1 MDLLPVILFA
11 LPIAIFA
18 SSVMWTTHSTAPIA
32 HEHREQISRVRER
45 VLRERLE
52 QQRQRERAA
61 AQHTQLRE
69 QHTSQRPSAPR
80 AADIDTHTLPPP
92 PYEAATASSNSASD
106 SASASASVSSSPASP
121 RPSAPVA
128 DRASP
133 ATATLDCPIC
143 LDKLTYAIETNC
155 AHLYCAECF
164 LEYYD
169 RGAPA
174 PSLLPQPVTCPC
186 CRRRVDALITRFSH
200 SEEHSPDMAALLT
213 RIQHYNS
220 RFSGESRPLS
230 DHLRDT
236 PVYLRRMAGEAV
248 SSPSSLVRL
257 LFRSHFALSVVG
269 SLLYVFSPFDL
280 LPELVFGVLGYVDD
294 ALILVAASVVLAG
307 LYRAFTVQ
315 RQAQRV

>member
-1 MDLLPVILFA
+1 MSAMDLLPVILFA

-32 HEHREQISRVRER
+32 QEHREQISRVRER

-61 AQHTQLRE
+61 AQYAELHEQQLR
-69 QHTSQRPSAPR
+69 QRPSAP
-80 AADIDTHTLPPP
+80 AAVDSDPSTLPPP
-92 PYEAATASSNSASD
+92 PSYASATSSSTASTSAPSASP
-106 SASASASVSSSPASP
+106 S
-121 RPSAPVA
+121 PSAPVA
-128 DRASP
+128 DRANP
-133 ATATLDCPIC
+133 ATLDCPIC

-200 SEEHSPDMAALLT
+200 DEEHNPAMSALLT
-213 RIQHYNS
+213 RIQQYNS
-220 RFSGESRPLS
+220 RFSGEARPLS
-230 DHLRDT
+230 DHIRDT
-236 PVYLRRMAGEAV
+236 PVYLRRMVGEAV
-248 SSPSSLVRL
+248 SSPGGLVRL
-257 LFRSHFALSVVG
+257 LFRSHFILSVLG

-315 RQAQRV
+315 RQAQRVS

>member
-1 MDLLPVILFA
+1 MDILPVIIFA

-32 HEHREQISRVRER
+32 QEHREHISQVRER

-69 QHTSQRPSAPR
+69 QQLTQRPTAPSAP
-80 AADIDTHTLPPP
+80 P
-92 PYEAATASSNSASD
+92 ASD
-106 SASASASVSSSPASP
+106 ESFTDTVPPSSASAASP
-121 RPSAPVA
+121 RPAASTAERP
-128 DRASP
+128 SP
-133 ATATLDCPIC
+133 ATMDCPIC

-155 AHLYCAECF
+155 SHLFCAECF
-164 LEYYD
+164 LEYYE

-186 CRRRVDALITRFSH
+186 CRRRVDALITRFSTA
-200 SEEHSPDMAALLT
+200 EEHSGEMAALLS
-213 RIQHYNS
+213 RIQQYNA
-220 RFSGESRPLS
+220 RFSGESRPLA

-248 SSPSSLVRL
+248 SSPGGLVRL
-257 LFRSHFALSVVG
+257 LFRSHFILSVIG

-294 ALILVAASVVLAG
+294 ALILVAVSVVVAG
-307 LYRAFTVQ
+307 LYRAFTMQ
-315 RQAQRV
+315 RQAERV

>member
-32 HEHREQISRVRER
+32 QEHREQISRVRER

-61 AQHTQLRE
+61 SQHVQLRE
-69 QHTSQRPSAPR
+69 QQLTQRPSVPPATEHD
-80 AADIDTHTLPPP
+80 ASTLPPP
-92 PYEAATASSNSASD
+92 PSYAAATNNSDTS
-106 SASASASVSSSPASP
+106 SASASTASP

-128 DRASP
+128 DRPSP
-133 ATATLDCPIC
+133 ATLDCPIC
-143 LDKLTYAIETNC
+143 LDKLTFAIETNC
-155 AHLYCAECF
+155 AHLYCTECF
-164 LEYYD
+164 LEYYE

-186 CRRRVDALITRFSH
+186 CRRRVDALITRFSPA
-200 SEEHSPDMAALLT
+200 EETSTDMPTLLT
-213 RIQHYNS
+213 RIQQYNQ
-220 RFSGESRPLS
+220 RYSGESRPLS

-236 PVYLRRMAGEAV
+236 PVFLRRMAGEAV
-248 SSPSSLVRL
+248 SSPGGLVRL
-257 LFRSHFALSVVG
+257 LFRSHFVLSVVG
-269 SLLYVFSPFDL
+269 SMLYVFSPFDL
-280 LPELVFGVLGYVDD
+280 LPEMVFGVLGYVDD

-315 RQAQRV
+315 RQAQRT

>member
-1 MDLLPVILFA
+1 MPAMDLLPVILLA

-32 HEHREQISRVRER
+32 VEHREQINRVRER

-61 AQHTQLRE
+61 SQHAQLRE
-69 QHTSQRPSAPR
+69 QQLPQRTSASSA
-80 AADIDTHTLPPP
+80 AEHNSSTLPPP
-92 PYEAATASSNSASD
+92 PSYASATSNSDTA
-106 SASASASVSSSPASP
+106 SASASASASSP

-128 DRASP
+128 DRAS
-133 ATATLDCPIC
+133 TAALDCPIC

-164 LEYYD
+164 LEYYE

-200 SEEHSPDMAALLT
+200 AEEHQSDMAPVLS
-213 RIQHYNS
+213 RIQQYNS

-236 PVYLRRMAGEAV
+236 PVYLRRMAGEAI
-248 SSPSSLVRL
+248 SSPGGLVRL
-257 LFRSHFALSVVG
+257 LFRSHFVLSVLG
-269 SLLYVFSPFDL
+269 SMLYVFSPFDL

-294 ALILVAASVVLAG
+294 ALILVAVSVVLAG

-315 RQAQRV
+315 RQAERV

>member
-32 HEHREQISRVRER
+32 QEHREQISRVRER

-52 QQRQRERAA
+52 QQRQRDRAA
-61 AQHTQLRE
+61 AQHEQLRE
-69 QHTSQRPSAPR
+69 QQLTQRPSAPPTTEH
-80 AADIDTHTLPPP
+80 DTSTLPPP
-92 PYEAATASSNSASD
+92 PSYDAATGNSNNAPTSSASSS
-106 SASASASVSSSPASP
+106 

-128 DRASP
+128 DRPSP
-133 ATATLDCPIC
+133 ATLDCPIC
-143 LDKLTYAIETNC
+143 LDKLTFAIETNC

-164 LEYYD
+164 LEYYE

-186 CRRRVDALITRFSH
+186 CRRRVDALITRFSPP
-200 SEEHSPDMAALLT
+200 EEHSTDMPPLLS
-213 RIQHYNS
+213 RIQQYNS

-236 PVYLRRMAGEAV
+236 PVYLRRMAGEAM
-248 SSPSSLVRL
+248 SSPGGLVRL
-257 LFRSHFALSVVG
+257 LFRSHFVLSVVG
-269 SLLYVFSPFDL
+269 SMLYVFSPFDL

-315 RQAQRV
+315 RQAQQGV